1 MNPAALR
8 DIDDA
13 AVGWAVR
20 IDADDLSST
29 EQSALDAWLAADP
42 RHRGALLRAEAALT
56 LMDPVTPAV
65 AAAPVASTKPARW
78 ASRSAWPKAAVG
90 AGLAAIAAVL
100 VAAVVLAPGAQTY
113 RTAVGEQRSVR
124 LQDGSVAIVNT
135 DSRIRVLYSD
145 KTRRIE
151 VQQGEAWFKVA
162 KNAQR
167 PFIVDAEGV
176 HVRAT
181 GTAFSVRRKGED
193 VQVVVTEG
201 AVQTWR
207 NGAAGPRTSISAG
220 QGTNIPMAASVI
232 RVAPVN
238 ENAALAW
245 RSGKLVLDGMTV
257 GEAADELNR
266 YSLGKIRVVDPAV
279 RSQRMIGLFLIS
291 KPDEFVQAVEQVT
304 GASVSHEGS
313 DTVIGRKNPA
323 S

>member
-78 ASRSAWPKAAVG
+78 ALRSAWPKAAVG